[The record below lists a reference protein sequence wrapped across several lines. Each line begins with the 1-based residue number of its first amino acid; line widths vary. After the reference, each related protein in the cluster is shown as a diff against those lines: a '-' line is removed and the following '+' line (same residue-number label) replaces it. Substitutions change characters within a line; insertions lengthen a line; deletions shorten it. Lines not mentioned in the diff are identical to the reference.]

1 MLYGFGK
8 SSLCKM
14 LEIFDYSVILPFM
27 TADLGTQKK
36 FSCFLKSTFNQ
47 ATLTRQI
54 TGQKEEL
61 KNLKQ
66 QYRKLLGFALK
77 EGGENLN
84 WIKRFLLQDIIKA
97 GFDTFE
103 SLAKQKPQ
111 QATTYFSFE
120 DKAVKE
126 LNPYL
131 LKFVI
136 RTCIDNRSK
145 LLQSSKTIL
154 PTLFSMALSMVVKFW
169 NNNERLMI
177 QRMLHACM

>member
-1 MLYGFGK
+1 MLYGFSK
-8 SSLCKM
+8 SSLCRM

-27 TADLGTQKK
+27 TTDLGTQKK

-61 KNLKQ
+61 KNLKK
-66 QYRKLLGFALK
+66 QYHKLLSFTLK

-97 GFDTFE
+97 GFETFA

-111 QATTYFSFE
+111 
-120 DKAVKE
+120 
-126 LNPYL
+126 
-131 LKFVI
+131 
-136 RTCIDNRSK
+136 
-145 LLQSSKTIL
+145 
-154 PTLFSMALSMVVKFW
+154 
-169 NNNERLMI
+169 
-177 QRMLHACM
+177 